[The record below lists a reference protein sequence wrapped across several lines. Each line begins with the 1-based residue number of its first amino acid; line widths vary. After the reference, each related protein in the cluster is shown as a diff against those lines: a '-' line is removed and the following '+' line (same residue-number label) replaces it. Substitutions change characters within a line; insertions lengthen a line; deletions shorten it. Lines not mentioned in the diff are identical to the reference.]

1 MGPPARAASWS
12 SPGFDRAPK
21 AHPAALMG
29 TLLQVQRRVDEAN
42 EADSGSAR
50 LRADNDPELEAT
62 VAAAAYNTVYDI
74 CDVIERRGARRN
86 LGTISYAYYTNQSPL
101 TYAYLACS
109 ILLILEY

>member
-42 EADSGSAR
+42 EADSAR
-50 LRADNDPELEAT
+50 LRADNDPELEA
-62 VAAAAYNTVYDI
+62 VAAAYK
-74 CDVIERRGARRN
+74 
-86 LGTISYAYYTNQSPL
+86 L
-101 TYAYLACS
+101 
-109 ILLILEY
+109 